1 MQLYHTM
8 TATQGIRPTLT
19 PLIQLIKPLGVLDSI
34 SSVLSWDEET
44 WMPPSGIHRR
54 AEQSAVL
61 AQMTH
66 ERWHSA
72 ELRNALVPHIDLTTG
87 VVNPDYTLEESRLV
101 SETYRQWRKK
111 MAIPTAFATR
121 WAALVTE
128 AQHCWQTAR
137 DHNDYTQFAPHLD
150 QILVAVREKA
160 QYLGYSQHPYDALL
174 DCFEPGMTTQRL
186 KSVFEPLKHGLRQ
199 QLAQC
204 SFREDRPTLP
214 GLFDED
220 KQWDLGVIILKK
232 MGFDFNR
239 GRQDRSAHP
248 FTTTFG
254 VDDVRITTRFSPTE
268 ILEGLS
274 STIHEGGHA
283 LYEQGLK
290 AQWADTPLGT
300 ACSLGI
306 HESQSRVWEVVI
318 GRHAA
323 FWEGIHSHL
332 QAVFPENFA
341 NIDAKT
347 MYRYVNHVAPG
358 PIRVSADEVSYNMH
372 IMIRFE
378 LEQQMLQGSIDAMAL
393 RDLWN
398 AQYQQELGVHVRD
411 DRTGILQ
418 DVHWSAGLIGYFPTY
433 TLGNLYSVMVFEAAQ
448 RAIPNLMDCMA
459 NLEFTSFTQWLNET
473 IHCHG
478 QLYDAET
485 LIHRATGER
494 LSATPFLDY
503 LQNKYPITD

>member
-1 MQLYHTM
+1 M
-8 TATQGIRPTLT
+8 TATQGIRSSLN
-19 PLIQLIKPLGVLDSI
+19 PLIQVIKPLGVLDSI
-34 SSVLSWDEET
+34 ASVLSWDEET
-44 WMPPSGIHRR
+44 GMPPSGIHRR

-72 ELRNALVPHIDLTTG
+72 EVRNALAPHIDLTTG

-121 WAALVTE
+121 WAALVAE

-137 DHNDYTQFAPHLD
+137 DHNEYAQFAPHLD
-150 QILVAVREKA
+150 QILVAVREKT
-160 QYLGYSQHPYDALL
+160 QYLGYSDHPYDALL
-174 DCFEPGMTTQRL
+174 DCFEPGMTTQKL
-186 KSVFEPLKHGLRQ
+186 TPIFEPLKQGIRQ

-204 SFREDRPTLP
+204 STMVRPRVL
-214 GLFDED
+214 GVFDED
-220 KQWDLGVIILKK
+220 KQWDLGVMILKK

-254 VDDVRITTRFSPTE
+254 VDDVRITTRFSATD

-274 STIHEGGHA
+274 SSIHEGGHA
-283 LYEQGLK
+283 LYEQGLNSN
-290 AQWADTPLGT
+290 WSDTPLGT

-306 HESQSRVWEVVI
+306 HESQSRLWEVLV
-318 GRHAA
+318 GRHSA
-323 FWEGIHSHL
+323 FWKGIHPHL
-332 QAVFPENFA
+332 QRLFPDA
-341 NIDAKT
+341 LGKIDAHT
-347 MYRYVNHVAPG
+347 LYRHVNHVSPG

-378 LEQQMLQGSIDAMAL
+378 LEQQMAQGSINAMEL

-398 AQYQQELGVHVRD
+398 AKYAQELGVHVTD

-448 RAIPNLMDCMA
+448 RAIPNLIDA
-459 NLEFTSFTQWLNET
+459 ITRLDFSALTPWLNQT

-485 LIHRATGER
+485 LVHRATGEW
-494 LSATPFLDY
+494 LSATPFLNY
-503 LQNKYPITD
+503 LNQKYPITD

>member
-1 MQLYHTM
+1 M
-8 TATQGIRPTLT
+8 
-19 PLIQLIKPLGVLDSI
+19 
-34 SSVLSWDEET
+34 
-44 WMPPSGIHRR
+44 
-54 AEQSAVL
+54 
-61 AQMTH
+61 
-66 ERWHSA
+66 
-72 ELRNALVPHIDLTTG
+72 
-87 VVNPDYTLEESRLV
+87 
-101 SETYRQWRKK
+101 
-111 MAIPTAFATR
+111 
-121 WAALVTE
+121 
-128 AQHCWQTAR
+128 
-137 DHNDYTQFAPHLD
+137 
-150 QILVAVREKA
+150 
-160 QYLGYSQHPYDALL
+160 
-174 DCFEPGMTTQRL
+174 
-186 KSVFEPLKHGLRQ
+186 
-199 QLAQC
+199 
-204 SFREDRPTLP
+204 
-214 GLFDED
+214 
-220 KQWDLGVIILKK
+220 ILKK

-254 VDDVRITTRFSPTE
+254 VDDVRITTRFSPTD

-290 AQWADTPLGT
+290 VQWADTPLGM

-323 FWEGIHSHL
+323 FWEGIHPHL

-341 NIDAKT
+341 NIDPKT

-485 LIHRATGER
+485 LIHRVTGER
-494 LSATPFLDY
+494 LSATPFLNY